1 MTDTHVAG
9 PPSIAALG
17 ASYAV
22 ASDQTSS
29 KRSFCP
35 AFGRSDCI
43 AVIPLIAEKAKTT
56 VVNIGRQSLVH
67 FRCTLTPDIT
77 PQTLFRCNFWGS
89 QVAVGRV
96 RTTLGNRLA
105 VPL

>member
-67 FRCTLTPDIT
+67 FRCTLTDCPRGRRFKVAICDLKKGPRSA
-77 PQTLFRCNFWGS
+77 PQ
-89 QVAVGRV
+89 VPAV
-96 RTTLGNRLA
+96 
-105 VPL
+105 